1 MNRSSPAEETHLMQ
15 SLPLSSPQPALDL
28 DHVGLIAGEG
38 KFPFLLAR
46 AARDR
51 NISLTAIGVR
61 GITPVELADEV
72 DAMLWVEFG
81 QLGKMI
87 DLCHQAG
94 VDKVI
99 MAGRIQHRSIFQ
111 LSRIDRRGLKILAS
125 LPTKKADSLLGALT
139 DELARE
145 KIEVLDSTMLM
156 RECMPPAGLLTPSCP
171 PSDAVLGDIAFG
183 RPIASQVAGLD
194 IGQTIVVKQGTIVAV
209 EAMEG
214 TDKTILRAGQIAGEG
229 CVVIKV
235 SKPRQD
241 RRFDVPVAGMTTVR
255 KLVEA
260 RCAALAIP
268 GGEALF
274 FDRDEACALA
284 QKHGI
289 CIYAW

>member
-1 MNRSSPAEETHLMQ
+1 MQ
-15 SLPLSSPQPALDL
+15 SLPLSSTQPSLDIEHL
-28 DHVGLIAGEG
+28 GLFAGEG
-38 KFPFLLAR
+38 KYPFLLAK

-51 NISLTAIGVR
+51 HITVTAIGVR
-61 GITPVELADEV
+61 GITPVELADAV
-72 DAMLWVEFG
+72 DEMLWVEFG

-87 DLCHQAG
+87 DLCHQAS

-125 LPTKKADSLLGALT
+125 LPSKKADSLLGALT
-139 DELARE
+139 NELARE
-145 KIEVLDSTMLM
+145 NIEVLDSTLLL
-156 RECMPPAGLLTPSCP
+156 RECMPPAGLLTPACP
-171 PSDAVLGDIAFG
+171 PTDSILGDIAFG
-183 RPIASQVAGLD
+183 KPIACQVAGLD

-214 TDKTILRAGQIAGEG
+214 TDKTILRAGAIAGEG

-241 RRFDVPVAGMTTVR
+241 RRFDVPVVGMTTIR

-274 FDRDEACALA
+274 FDREEAIAHA
-284 QKHGI
+284 QKHGV
-289 CIYAW
+289 CIYVW